1 MKMENDGGA
10 AIECARCRE
19 REWWPAGKR
28 GMRWSRCWCVEE
40 MVDLIVRRRFAQMQ
54 VRGGGARSCDG
65 ARKTSFHGG

>member
-19 REWWPAGKR
+19 REWWPVGKR

-40 MVDLIVRRRFAQMQ
+40 MVREEKMMWQDLI
-54 VRGGGARSCDG
+54 G
-65 ARKTSFHGG
+65 